1 MGYYTQFVLE
11 GCYPTSSTDKIKKAL
26 QERTTDSNYLDGS
39 GDSLKWYSH
48 VEDCKIVSALYPN
61 VAFRISGDG
70 LRTAFPCALNHGAY

>member
-1 MGYYTQFVLE
+1 MGYY
-11 GCYPTSSTDKIKKAL
+11 L
-26 QERTTDSNYLDGS
+26 QERTGAENYLDGS
-39 GDSLKWYSH
+39 GDSREWYSH